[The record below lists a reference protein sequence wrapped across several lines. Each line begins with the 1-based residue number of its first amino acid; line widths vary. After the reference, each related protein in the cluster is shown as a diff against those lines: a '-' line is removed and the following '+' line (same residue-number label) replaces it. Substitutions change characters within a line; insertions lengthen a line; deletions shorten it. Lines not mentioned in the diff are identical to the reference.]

1 MNLMNFYNLI
11 IPQMKLNQ
19 AASGAAGSLVLLFAE
34 PIELGQGERELPE
47 PIAG

>member
-1 MNLMNFYNLI
+1 MNLMILYGLI
-11 IPQMKLNQ
+11 TTQVKLKL
-19 AASGAAGSLVLLFAE
+19 ASTGSLVLLFAE

>member
-11 IPQMKLNQ
+11 IPQMKLKLS
-19 AASGAAGSLVLLFAE
+19 ASGADGSLVWLFAE
-34 PIELGQGERELPE
+34 LIELGQGERELPE

>member
-1 MNLMNFYNLI
+1 MNLMIFYGLI
-11 IPQMKLNQ
+11 IPQMKLKL
-19 AASGAAGSLVLLFAE
+19 ASTGGLVLLFAE